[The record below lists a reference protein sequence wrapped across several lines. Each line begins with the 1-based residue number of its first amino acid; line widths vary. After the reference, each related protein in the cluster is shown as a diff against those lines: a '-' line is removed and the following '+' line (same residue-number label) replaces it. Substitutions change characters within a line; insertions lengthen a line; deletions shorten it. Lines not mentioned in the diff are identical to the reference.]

1 MAGVRGL
8 LIPAP
13 GRRRQLDRGHQD
25 KRRLRLALA
34 VSVLLHAILLLA
46 WKPAPKP
53 WKPADSA
60 VLTVLL
66 RGPAPLPASQPGT
79 QQEQA
84 SVVLTQDS
92 PAPAAFSV
100 PPQAPPLQGAIV
112 PPAAH
117 PQPAPAAATP
127 APVALQPTPGR
138 VSNSAP
144 AAVGVTVLLVVG
156 EEGRVEQIYWNQLP
170 ALTDEQLRRVEA
182 LMRQKTYR
190 PSQTINEVVDVRS
203 LLNLSPAPPAD
214 DPGAAPAAG
223 GG

>member
-1 MAGVRGL
+1 L
-8 LIPAP
+8 LPP
-13 GRRRQLDRGHQD
+13 SDRLSDRRHQD

-46 WKPAPKP
+46 WQPAPKP
-53 WKPADSA
+53 WKPVDSA

-66 RGPAPLPASQPGT
+66 RGVPPVPASDPGT
-79 QQEQA
+79 QQENT
-84 SVVLTQDS
+84 SVVLTQDG
-92 PAPAAFSV
+92 PAPAAFLV
-100 PPQAPPLQGAIV
+100 PPQAPLQGVIV
-112 PPAAH
+112 PPAAD
-117 PQPAPAAATP
+117 PQPAPAATP

-138 VSNSAP
+138 VSTSAP
-144 AAVGVTVLLVVG
+144 AAVGVTVLLVVDA
-156 EEGRVEQIYWNQLP
+156 EGRVGQIYWDQLP

-182 LMRQKTYR
+182 GIRQKTYR